1 MATSPNSTF
10 TEIVTTTLAGY
21 SKTLADNVTNSNALL
36 RHIDAKGN
44 KQVATGRT
52 IVQELEYATNST
64 AKWYSGYEVLDT
76 STSNVFTAAEFNY
89 KQLAGNVVI
98 SGLEQ
103 VENSG
108 KEAIFNLLK
117 SRVRNLEKT
126 LNNTMATSLYADGT
140 GTDGKELGGLQLIV
154 PGTVGNT
161 VGGINSTTYTFWQ
174 NKVYDFSAQSGSPTA
189 SATTIQTA
197 MNTLWLDTTRGADVP
212 DCIVADTTYFNF
224 YWSSLQTNQRFTSDD
239 NASAGFMNLMF
250 MNAPVF
256 FDDQCPS
263 NKMYFLNTDYLFLRS
278 AQGREFTPLG
288 EKASVNQ
295 DAMVLPVVWAGN
307 MTCSNRARQGVI
319 QD

>member
-1 MATSPNSTF
+1 MASPNSTF

-21 SKTLADNVTNSNALL
+21 SKTLADNVTNGNALL
-36 RHIDAKGN
+36 RHIDGKGN
-44 KQVATGRT
+44 KQIATGRT

-126 LNNTMATSLYADGT
+126 LKNTMATGLYADGT

-154 PGTVGNT
+154 AGTNTNT
-161 VGGINSTTYTFWQ
+161 VGGINAGTYTFWKNQ
-174 NKVYDFSAQSGSPTA
+174 VYDFSTESVTP

-197 MNTLWLDTTRGADVP
+197 MNTLWLSTTRGADHP
-212 DCIVADTTYFNF
+212 DIIVAASNYFQF

-250 MNAPVF
+250 MDAPVYY
-256 FDDQCPS
+256 DDQCPTS
-263 NKMYFLNTDYLFLRS
+263 KMYMLNSDYLFLRP
-278 AQGREFTPLG
+278 AQGREFSPLG

-307 MTCSNRARQGVI
+307 MTCSNRARQGII
-319 QD
+319 QA

>member
-1 MATSPNSTF
+1 MASPNSTF

-21 SKTLADNVTNSNALL
+21 SKTLADNVTNGNALL
-36 RHIDAKGN
+36 RHIDGKGN
-44 KQVATGRT
+44 KQIATGRT

-126 LNNTMATSLYADGT
+126 LKNTMATGLYADGT

-154 PGTVGNT
+154 AGTNTNT
-161 VGGINSTTYTFWQ
+161 VGGINAGTYTFWKNQ
-174 NKVYDFSAQSGSPTA
+174 VYDFSTESVTP

-197 MNTLWLDTTRGADVP
+197 MNTLWLSTTRGADHP
-212 DCIVADTTYFNF
+212 DVIVAASNYFQF

-250 MNAPVF
+250 MDAPVYY
-256 FDDQCPS
+256 DDQCPTS
-263 NKMYFLNTDYLFLRS
+263 KMYMLNSDYLFLRP
-278 AQGREFTPLG
+278 AQGREFSPLG

-307 MTCSNRARQGVI
+307 MTCSNRARQGII
-319 QD
+319 QA

>member
-1 MATSPNSTF
+1 MASPNSTF

-21 SKTLADNVTNSNALL
+21 SKTLADNVTNGNALL
-36 RHIDAKGN
+36 RHIDGKGN
-44 KQVATGRT
+44 KQIATGRT

-76 STSNVFTAAEFNY
+76 STSNTFTAAEFNY

-126 LNNTMATSLYADGT
+126 LKNTMATGLYADGT

-154 PGTVGNT
+154 AGTNTNT
-161 VGGINSTTYTFWQ
+161 VGGINAGTYTFWKNQ
-174 NKVYDFSAQSGSPTA
+174 VYDFSTESVTP

-197 MNTLWLDTTRGADVP
+197 MNTLWLSTVRGADHP
-212 DCIVADTTYFNF
+212 DVIVAASNYFQF

-250 MNAPVF
+250 MDAPVYY
-256 FDDQCPS
+256 DDQCPTS
-263 NKMYFLNTDYLFLRS
+263 KMNMLNSDYLFLRP
-278 AQGREFTPLG
+278 AQGREFSPLG

-307 MTCSNRARQGVI
+307 MTCSNRARQGII
-319 QD
+319 QA

>member
-1 MATSPNSTF
+1 MASPNSTF

-21 SKTLADNVTNSNALL
+21 SKTLADNVTNGNALL
-36 RHIDAKGN
+36 RHIDGKGN
-44 KQVATGRT
+44 KQIATGRT

-126 LNNTMATSLYADGT
+126 LKNTMASGLYAAGT
-140 GTDGKELGGLQLIV
+140 GTDGKELGGLQLLV
-154 PGTVGNT
+154 AGTPTNT
-161 VGGINSTTYTFWQ
+161 VGGINAGTYTFWK
-174 NKVYDFSAQSGSPTA
+174 NKVYDFSDESVTPG
-189 SATTIQTA
+189 ATTIQTA
-197 MNTLWLDTTRGADVP
+197 MNTLWLSTVRGADHP
-212 DCIVADTTYFNF
+212 DVIVADTNFFQF
-224 YWSSLQTNQRFTSDD
+224 YWASLQTNQRFTSDD

-250 MNAPVF
+250 MDAPVYY
-256 FDDQCPS
+256 DDQCPA
-263 NKMYFLNTDYLFLRS
+263 NKMYMLNSDYLFLRP
-278 AQGREFTPLG
+278 AQGREFSPLG

-319 QD
+319 QA

>member
-1 MATSPNSTF
+1 MASPNSTF

-36 RHIDAKGN
+36 RHIDEKGN
-44 KQVATGRT
+44 KQIATGRT
-52 IVQELEYATNST
+52 IVQELEYASNST

-126 LNNTMATSLYADGT
+126 LKNTMATGLYADGT

-154 PGTVGNT
+154 AGTNTNT
-161 VGGINSTTYTFWQ
+161 VGGINAGTYTFWKNQ
-174 NKVYDFSAQSGSPTA
+174 VYDFSAAGATPG
-189 SATTIQTA
+189 ATTIQTA
-197 MNTLWLDTTRGADVP
+197 MNTLWLSTTRGADHP
-212 DCIVADTTYFNF
+212 DVIVADTNYFQF

-239 NASAGFMNLMF
+239 SASAGFMNLMF
-250 MNAPVF
+250 MDAPVYY
-256 FDDQCPS
+256 DDQCPS
-263 NKMYFLNTDYLFLRS
+263 DKMYMLNSDYLFLRP
-278 AQGREFTPLG
+278 AQGREFSPLG

-307 MTCSNRARQGVI
+307 MTCSNRARQGII
-319 QD
+319 QA

>member
-1 MATSPNSTF
+1 MASPNSTF

-21 SKTLADNVTNSNALL
+21 SKTLADNVTNGNALL
-36 RHIDAKGN
+36 RHIDGKGN
-44 KQVATGRT
+44 KQIATGRT

-126 LNNTMATSLYADGT
+126 LKNTMASGLYAAGT
-140 GTDGKELGGLQLIV
+140 GTDGKELGGLQLLV
-154 PGTVGNT
+154 AGTPTNT
-161 VGGINSTTYTFWQ
+161 VGGINAGTYTFWK
-174 NKVYDFSAQSGSPTA
+174 NKVYDFSDESATPG
-189 SATTIQTA
+189 ATTIQTA
-197 MNTLWLDTTRGADVP
+197 MNTLWLSTVRGADHP
-212 DCIVADTTYFNF
+212 DVIVADTNFFQF
-224 YWSSLQTNQRFTSDD
+224 YWASLQTNQRFTSDD

-250 MNAPVF
+250 MDAPVYY
-256 FDDQCPS
+256 DDQCPA
-263 NKMYFLNTDYLFLRS
+263 NKMYMLNSDYLFLRP
-278 AQGREFTPLG
+278 AQGREFSPLG

-319 QD
+319 QA

>member
-1 MATSPNSTF
+1 MASPNSTF

-21 SKTLADNVTNSNALL
+21 SKTLADNVTNGNALL
-36 RHIDAKGN
+36 RHIDEKGN
-44 KQVATGRT
+44 KQIATGRT

-126 LNNTMATSLYADGT
+126 LKNTMATGLYADGT

-154 PGTVGNT
+154 AGTNTNT
-161 VGGINSTTYTFWQ
+161 VGGINAGTYTFWKNQ
-174 NKVYDFSAQSGSPTA
+174 VYDFSGESVTP

-197 MNTLWLDTTRGADVP
+197 MNTLWLSTVRGADHP
-212 DCIVADTTYFNF
+212 DVIVAASNYFQF

-250 MNAPVF
+250 MDAPVYY
-256 FDDQCPS
+256 DDQCPTS
-263 NKMYFLNTDYLFLRS
+263 KMYMLNSAYLFLRP
-278 AQGREFTPLG
+278 AQGREFSPLG

-307 MTCSNRARQGVI
+307 MTCSNRARQGII
-319 QD
+319 QA

>member
-1 MATSPNSTF
+1 MASPNSTF

-36 RHIDAKGN
+36 RHIDEKGN
-44 KQVATGRT
+44 KQIATGRT
-52 IVQELEYATNST
+52 IVQELEYASNST

-126 LNNTMATSLYADGT
+126 LKNTMATGLYADGT

-154 PGTVGNT
+154 AGTNTNT
-161 VGGINSTTYTFWQ
+161 VGGINAGTYTFWKNQ
-174 NKVYDFSAQSGSPTA
+174 VYDFSVAGGGAA

-197 MNTLWLDTTRGADVP
+197 MNTLWLSTTRGADHP
-212 DCIVADTTYFNF
+212 DVIVADTNYFQF

-239 NASAGFMNLMF
+239 SASAGFMNLMF
-250 MNAPVF
+250 MDAPVYY
-256 FDDQCPS
+256 DDQCPS
-263 NKMYFLNTDYLFLRS
+263 DKMYMLNSDYLFLRP
-278 AQGREFTPLG
+278 AQGREFSPLG

-307 MTCSNRARQGVI
+307 MTCSNRARQGII
-319 QD
+319 QA

>member
-1 MATSPNSTF
+1 MASPNSTF

-21 SKTLADNVTNSNALL
+21 SKTLADNVTNGNALL
-36 RHIDAKGN
+36 RHIDEKGN
-44 KQVATGRT
+44 KQIATGRT

-76 STSNVFTAAEFNY
+76 STSNTFTAAEFNY

-126 LNNTMATSLYADGT
+126 LKNTMATGLYAAGT
-140 GTDGKELGGLQLIV
+140 GTDGKELGGLQLLV

-161 VGGINSTTYTFWQ
+161 VGCINSTTYSFWQ
-174 NKVYDFSAQSGSPTA
+174 NQVYDFSTASVTA

-197 MNTLWLDTTRGADVP
+197 MNTLWLAAVRGADHP
-212 DCIVADTTYFNF
+212 ECIVADSTYFQF

-239 NASAGFMNLMF
+239 KASAGFMNLMF
-250 MNAPVF
+250 MDAPVYY
-256 FDDQCPS
+256 DDQCPTA
-263 NKMYFLNTDYLFLRS
+263 KMYMLNSDYLFLRP
-278 AQGREFTPLG
+278 AQGREFSPLG

-319 QD
+319 QA